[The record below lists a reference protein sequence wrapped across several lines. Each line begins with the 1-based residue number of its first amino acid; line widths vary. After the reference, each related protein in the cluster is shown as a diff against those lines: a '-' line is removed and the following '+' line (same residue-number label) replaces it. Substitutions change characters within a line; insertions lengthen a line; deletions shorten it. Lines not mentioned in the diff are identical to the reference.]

1 LIITYLTAPAQAEPS
16 LPTVLEDLGF
26 TNVAEIDAVNV
37 TFPPG
42 LYTITLYAEFAG
54 YHKTNEL
61 SYYEVGTHVYNLIFA
76 GSEGGF
82 GYLSPPIA
90 KAVTIDCEFGL
101 SMFVAA
107 ENHRYFSENS
117 LNPDSPPQ
125 NHSKVYENLNDPT
138 MFLIGFENLYG
149 LGDRDYQD
157 MVFSIQMQTPQHVI
171 PEVPF
176 GTIMITACMAIA
188 MAGFVGFKRKHSR
201 TI

>member
-1 LIITYLTAPAQAEPS
+1 
-16 LPTVLEDLGF
+16 
-26 TNVAEIDAVNV
+26 VAEVDAVNI
-37 TFPPG
+37 TFHPG

-61 SYYEVGTHVYNLIFA
+61 SYYEVGTQVYNLIFA

-82 GYLSPPIA
+82 GYLSPPIT
-90 KAVTIDCEFGL
+90 KTFTINCEFGL

-107 ENHRYFSENS
+107 ENHRYFTQNG
-117 LNPDSPPQ
+117 LNPDGY

-157 MVFSIQMQTPQHVI
+157 MVFSIQAQTPQHAV

-176 GTIMITACMAIA
+176 GTIMITACMVIA